1 MEQEPNPFKHVTF
14 MDTNCAA
21 KAGMVTVAGGA
32 MGFLMALFMNAV
44 EMRDMDYGRTKQ
56 STRYVL
62 RRDINKMFGMAKG
75 FAIFGA
81 FYSIFECQLEKL
93 RIRDDATNSFLSC
106 MFSSMV
112 LAAESVGWKGLMM
125 SGLGG
130 GMFGGIMYY
139 VQIKFMNH

>member
-1 MEQEPNPFKHVTF
+1 

-62 RRDINKMFGMAKG
+62 RVKIINQMIERHKQNVWNGKRFCYFWCILFDI
-75 FAIFGA
+75 
-81 FYSIFECQLEKL
+81 
-93 RIRDDATNSFLSC
+93 
-106 MFSSMV
+106 
-112 LAAESVGWKGLMM
+112 
-125 SGLGG
+125 
-130 GMFGGIMYY
+130 
-139 VQIKFMNH
+139 